1 LDKLGFEWADDLV
14 KVILTFIGARNLC
27 ISCLKR
33 GIYPS

>member
-1 LDKLGFEWADDLV
+1 LDKVEIFKADELV
-14 KVILTFIGARNLC
+14 KVILTFIGTKNLC